1 MLRILVMAA
10 AAIAAQ
16 AQVKIVVVGL
26 SAEETAQ
33 LRNAAPSGVSIVA
46 ATPATLSAEIADA
59 DGVIGSVNAKQFAM
73 AKKLRW
79 IQTHSAGVDGLR
91 YPELINS
98 NVILTNAKIVM
109 GPNIADHAF
118 ALLLA
123 MTRGTNRAA
132 AGKAAEEWDRQR
144 YGGIIELTGKT
155 AVIVGAG
162 GIGMQIAQR
171 AKGFGMKVIGVDPKD
186 IPYTP
191 LVDEMVTPDRLDE
204 VMPKADVVFVAA
216 PLTPESRGMI
226 GPRQFELMKK
236 GAYFIAVSRGP
247 VYQTPALVKA
257 LDSGLLGGAGLDVTD
272 PEPLPKGHPLWKFE
286 NVVIT
291 PHVAGQSDLMPKRRL
306 ELFKENIRRFAE
318 GRPMLNVVDKQKGY

>member
-1 MLRILVMAA
+1 MVRILCLAVLAA
-10 AAIAAQ
+10 AAQ
-16 AQVKIVVVGL
+16 AQVKIVVTGL
-26 SAEETAQ
+26 GAGETGQ
-33 LRNAAPSGVSIVA
+33 LRAAAPAGVSIVA
-46 ATPATLSAEIADA
+46 AAPATLPAEIADA
-59 DGVIGSVNAKQFAM
+59 DGVIGAVSPQLFAA

-79 IQTHSAGVDGLR
+79 IQTHSAGVDGMS
-91 YPELINS
+91 YPELTRS
-98 NVILTNAKIVM
+98 GVILTNAKIVM

-132 AGKAAEEWDRQR
+132 AGKAAEEWNREQ
-144 YGGIIELTGKT
+144 YGGLIELTGKT

-171 AKGFGMKVIGVDPKD
+171 AKGFGMTVVGVDPKD

-191 LVDEMVTPDRLDE
+191 LLDETVKPDRLDE
-204 VMPKADVVFVAA
+204 VLGRADAVFLTA

-257 LDSGLLGGAGLDVTD
+257 LDSGHLGGAGLDVTD
-272 PEPLPKGHPLWKFE
+272 PEPLPKGHPLWKFG

-306 ELFKENIRRFAE
+306 ELFKENIRRFAQ
-318 GRPMLNVVDKQKGY
+318 GRPLLNVVDKQKGY